1 MHVSNSPTTSTGE
14 SRRGPARAASR
25 DQRAAC
31 LVLAILAAATF
42 HVARQWDDDQ
52 LAKYVVDPMA
62 TVIGASSLFWIGRR
76 DPLNTP
82 RLPSR
87 LAAGLGAFLLLPAI
101 VESGLRHFAGA
112 GDALE
117 IVILIC
123 LRNAALG
130 TAAFA
135 RRPAQARLSSVFS
148 GFLTLFSV
156 SISDGRAVYIPAGIF
171 SAIGLW
177 SLMGAYW
184 DRLQGKLVWCLKQL
198 GAY

>member
-1 MHVSNSPTTSTGE
+1 ML
-14 SRRGPARAASR
+14 A
-25 DQRAAC
+25 
-31 LVLAILAAATF
+31 VLAAVTF
-42 HVARQWDDDQ
+42 HIARQWDDDQ
-52 LAKYVVDPMA
+52 VVKYVVDLIA
-62 TVIGASSLFWIGRR
+62 TVVGASCLFWIGRR
-76 DPLNTP
+76 DPLNAPHLP
-82 RLPSR
+82 RQ
-87 LAAGLGAFLLLPAI
+87 
-101 VESGLRHFAGA
+101 FAGA

-117 IVILIC
+117 IVILVC

-184 DRLQGKLVWCLKQL
+184 DRLQGKLAADRRPSASAFSVLFAAW
-198 GAY
+198 